1 VIEFARNVLGIKD
14 ADSTEFNP
22 GTPNPAVVFMPE
34 ISTKHMGGTMR
45 LGARRTVLQSVNCLT
60 AKLYQKERFVDE
72 RHRHRCGG
80 VVGRCWCWC
89 WAVAGAMQV
98 AQCIHSCPVTV
109 ARLCPVYAALG
120 LVLHRCLTLL
130 ERGTLGILTPH
141 QRLWLLLGWCVAA
154 VLLAQV

>member
-1 VIEFARNVLGIKD
+1 MIEFARNVLGIKD

-72 RHRHRCGG
+72 RHRHRCVCVWRGG
-80 VVGRCWCWC
+80 SDRFVALPVCLGGPGKPPKHCGRGSL
-89 WAVAGAMQV
+89 ASSSAGSLHAQHGPLLCLPLLHCTVITKPKPQLRQV
-98 AQCIHSCPVTV
+98 
-109 ARLCPVYAALG
+109 
-120 LVLHRCLTLL
+120 
-130 ERGTLGILTPH
+130 RGEP
-141 QRLWLLLGWCVAA
+141 
-154 VLLAQV
+154 